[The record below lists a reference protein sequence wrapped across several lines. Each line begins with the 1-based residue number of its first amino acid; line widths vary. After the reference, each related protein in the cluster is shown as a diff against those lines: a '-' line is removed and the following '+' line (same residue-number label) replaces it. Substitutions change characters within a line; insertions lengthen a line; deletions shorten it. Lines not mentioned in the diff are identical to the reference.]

1 MYKTRLG
8 KLQRE
13 DMQQQRHTTRHT
25 VAIMISKLSE
35 RQIRK
40 KKIKIGTRKEEP
52 LHLFYYY
59 FEA

>member
-40 KKIKIGTRKEEP
+40 KKNKNRNEEP

>member
-40 KKIKIGTRKEEP
+40 KKKKNRNEEP